1 MPELGILGGRPL
13 RAKPFPS
20 WPVFDENEE
29 QALLEVLRS
38 GKWWRFSYAQGVE
51 LREPEVGQPRS
62 KVVEFQEAFA
72 RMQQARYGIA
82 CANGTAALEISLKAL
97 GVGPGDEVIVPAY
110 SFVATAT
117 APLQVNAVPIFVDI
131 ELDTLNIDPR
141 RVEEAVTP
149 ATKAIIPVHFGGL
162 ACDMDALLAIAKLHN
177 LLIVED
183 AAHGHSGTW
192 QNRGLGSIGNA
203 GTFSFQ
209 ASKNMT
215 SGEGGL
221 ITTNDRDIAAL
232 CESYLWAGREPGHPW
247 YEHYRLGWNYR
258 ITEFQAAILLQQM
271 KRVEAQNSKRRQN
284 ASYLSGRLTEVPG
297 IYPLR
302 VPEYVTKPT
311 YHIFAFRLD
320 EQEFGISRKS
330 FLEALAG
337 EGIPCFGGYTHP
349 LYKNPMFLNQD
360 FYPHGCPLTCGYY
373 GKPIG
378 YASFEARCPNSERAC
393 REMIWLEHRLLL
405 AEQRDMDDIATAVSK
420 IYEHRAELA
429 EFAGRTRI

>member
-1 MPELGILGGRPL
+1 MPPLAILGGQPV

-20 WPVFDENEE
+20 WPVFDQNEE
-29 QALLEVLRS
+29 EALLEVLRS
-38 GKWWRFSYAQGVE
+38 GKWWQFSYGQGVE
-51 LREPEVGQPRS
+51 LREPEPGEPRS
-62 KVVEFQEAFA
+62 KVAEFQEAFA

-97 GVGPGDEVIVPAY
+97 GLGPGDEVIVPAY
-110 SFVATAT
+110 TFVATAT

-162 ACDMDALLAIAKLHN
+162 ACDMGALLAIAERHK

-183 AAHGHSGTW
+183 AAHGHAGTW
-192 QNRGLGSIGNA
+192 RNRGLGSIGDA

-221 ITTNDRDIAAL
+221 ITTNHHDVAAL
-232 CESYLWAGREPGHPW
+232 CESYLWAGRETGRPW
-247 YEHYRLGWNYR
+247 YEHHRLGWNYR

-271 KRVEAQNSKRRQN
+271 KRVELQNAKRCEN
-284 ASYLSGRLTEVPG
+284 ASYLSGSLAQVPG

-320 EQEFGISRKS
+320 ELECGIPRKN
-330 FLEALAG
+330 FLEALAA
-337 EGIPCFGGYTHP
+337 EGIPCFGGYAHP
-349 LYKNPMFLNQD
+349 LYKNPLFLNQD
-360 FYPHGCPLTCGYY
+360 FYPHGCPLTCGQYA
-373 GKPIG
+373 KPID
-378 YASFEARCPNSERAC
+378 YASFEACCPNSERAC
-393 REMIWLEHRLLL
+393 HEMVWLEHRLLL
-405 AEQRDMDDIATAVSK
+405 AEQRDMDDIITAISK
-420 IYEHRAELA
+420 IYEHRAELRECA
-429 EFAGRTRI
+429 EKTRI